1 MDSQL
6 VTQCLP
12 FRVYVKTWWSGPY
25 SVNLKKSCMCK
36 NKGLMQSSLM
46 T

>member
-12 FRVYVKTWWSGPY
+12 FIVYVKMWQSGPY
-25 SVNLKKSCMCK
+25 SVNLKSHACVKIRD
-36 NKGLMQSSLM
+36 
-46 T
+46 